1 MSSFSAKVNI
11 STMVGLI
18 FVITS
23 ILLNKKCFNIENHFS
38 QTLLFA
44 LIALLA
50 HTSNTVNISIK
61 LKHTLYSTLL
71 FYLISN
77 SELYQITNK
86 ILYNSI
92 LDTDNCPTSTGII
105 IHGVLYIIA
114 LVIMMYLPK

>member
-11 STMVGLI
+11 SAMVGLI

-23 ILLNKKCFNIENHFS
+23 ILLNKKCLNIENHFS

-50 HTSNTVNISIK
+50 HTSNSVNISIK
-61 LKHTLYSTLL
+61 LKHTLYGTLL

-86 ILYNSI
+86 ILYNNI
-92 LDTDNCPTSTGII
+92 LGIDNCPTNVGII
-105 IHGVLYIIA
+105 IHSIIYIIA
-114 LVIMMYLPK
+114 LVIMMYLPE